1 MEVVVDLQDLL
12 KLAGIAAPQQSEPV
26 MIPVPDQMEPE
37 AEPVSSCGCGGMHE
51 ETDHTED
58 AGTEFKNATDQF
70 HGRKDVVVSPDDFDK
85 YSYQNQAKAKQA
97 DPNAFAQYGDNPLKE
112 SDMHKRYAEFSEG
125 WNVGLDLFN
134 KAIGNTGLNL
144 GLGSSFSKGKDNKT
158 KISPR
163 VSVGKGPVSLG
174 FSYDDV
180 TDLFKGKD
188 KEEPVKN
195 TTTNLYKKPKSN
207 TVNLFNGKTDPYA
220 ELDNSTKAGKK
231 DMEKFLSQQEKD
243 ARKKMKQK
251 DRTKSDKDYDELAS
265 HMKEDTLSEF
275 GELGQAALDF
285 VGKKAL
291 GAAGV
296 DFGIGKNKVDPKG
309 KSLDQRMKEREQR
322 MKTKAGY
329 CNEPLDRNDPDYL
342 NKMRAK
348 AQCEDVDPLVAL
360 KKRTNEAPEV
370 DMTGPLTA
378 QPEMNPN
385 NVQTIINRMMPLVK
399 AGLLND
405 EQLGTFRSA
414 INQFEKGIRP
424 GMAQRKVLA
433 DVLGKLL
440 DIITNDLTLA
450 SRIKADLG
458 KETQPEAA

>member
-70 HGRKDVVVSPDDFDK
+70 HGRNDVVLSSDDFDE

-112 SDMHKRYAEFSEG
+112 EEMQKRYQEFSENWSVG
-125 WNVGLDLFN
+125 VDLFKKAMGNGLDF
-134 KAIGNTGLNL
+134 GVG
-144 GLGSSFSKGKDNKT
+144 GRVSKGKDNKT
-158 KISPR
+158 KVSPSMR
-163 VSVGKGPVSLG
+163 VGKGPFSMDVSL
-174 FSYDDV
+174 DDISS
-180 TDLFKGKD
+180 LFKGK
-188 KEEPVKN
+188 
-195 TTTNLYKKPKSN
+195 KKKQESIQES
-207 TVNLFNGKTDPYA
+207 DPYA

-243 ARKKMKQK
+243 ARKKMKPK
-251 DRTKSDKDYDELAS
+251 DRKKSDATYDELAS
-265 HMKEDTLSEF
+265 YMKEDNLNEF
-275 GELGQAALDF
+275 GELGQAVLDL

-291 GAAGV
+291 GSAGV
-296 DFGIGKNKVDPKG
+296 DFGIGKTKVDTQG
-309 KSLDQRMKEREQR
+309 KSLDQRMKDREQR

-348 AQCEDVDPLVAL
+348 AQCEDTDPLVAL
-360 KKRTNEAPEV
+360 KKRANEAPEV

-378 QPEMNPN
+378 QPEMNPS
-385 NVQTIINRMMPLVK
+385 NVQTIITRMLPLVK

-405 EQLGTFRSA
+405 EQLSTFRSA
-414 INQFEKGIRP
+414 INQFEKGIKP
-424 GMAQRKVLA
+424 GMEQRKVLA

-450 SRIKADLG
+450 NRIKADLG
-458 KETQPEAA
+458 KDTQPEAA

>member
-58 AGTEFKNATDQF
+58 AGTEFKNATDRF
-70 HGRKDVVVSPDDFDK
+70 HGRKDVVVSSDDFDE

-112 SDMHKRYAEFSEG
+112 SDMHKRYQEFCEADWS
-125 WNVGLDLFN
+125 VGLDLFK
-134 KAIGNTGLNL
+134 KAMGNSGLNV
-144 GLGSSFSKGKDNKT
+144 GLGGRVSKGKDNKT
-158 KISPR
+158 R
-163 VSVGKGPVSLG
+163 VSPSLSLGKGPLSVGVSL
-174 FSYDDV
+174 DDIS
-180 TDLFKGKD
+180 DFFKS
-188 KEEPVKN
+188 
-195 TTTNLYKKPKSN
+195 KKKKQESIQES
-207 TVNLFNGKTDPYA
+207 DPYA
-220 ELDNSTKAGKK
+220 ELDNATKAGKQ

-309 KSLDQRMKEREQR
+309 KSLDQRMKEREQH

-385 NVQTIINRMMPLVK
+385 NVQTIITRMMPLVK

>member
-1 MEVVVDLQDLL
+1 MEVVVDLEDLL

-26 MIPVPDQMEPE
+26 IIPVPDQMEPE

-70 HGRKDVVVSPDDFDK
+70 HGRKDVVVSADDFDE

-112 SDMHKRYAEFSEG
+112 SDMHKRYQEFCEADWS
-125 WNVGLDLFN
+125 VGLDLFK
-134 KAIGNTGLNL
+134 KAMGNSGLNV
-144 GLGSSFSKGKDNKT
+144 GLGGRVSKGKDNKT
-158 KISPR
+158 R
-163 VSVGKGPVSLG
+163 VSPSLSLGKGPLSVGVSL
-174 FSYDDV
+174 DDIS
-180 TDLFKGKD
+180 DFFKS
-188 KEEPVKN
+188 
-195 TTTNLYKKPKSN
+195 KKKKQESIQES
-207 TVNLFNGKTDPYA
+207 DPYA
-220 ELDNSTKAGKK
+220 ELDNATKAGKQ

-243 ARKKMKQK
+243 ARKKMKPK
-251 DRTKSDKDYDELAS
+251 DRKKSDAAYDELAS
-265 HMKEDTLSEF
+265 HMKEDRLTEI
-275 GELGQAALDF
+275 GELGQFALDII
-285 VGKKAL
+285 GKKAL

-296 DFGIGKNKVDPKG
+296 DFGIGKNKVDARG
-309 KSLDQRMKEREQR
+309 KSLDQRMKDRKQR
-322 MKTKAGY
+322 MKAKAGY

-360 KKRTNEAPEV
+360 KKRANEAPET
-370 DMTGPLTA
+370 DITGPLTA

-385 NVQTIINRMMPLVK
+385 NVQTIINRMLPLVK

-405 EQLGTFRSA
+405 EQLSTFRSA
-414 INQFEKGIRP
+414 INQFEKGIKP
-424 GMAQRKVLA
+424 GMEQRKVLA

-450 SRIKADLG
+450 NRIKADLG